1 MQSID
6 VIMHLLFLGVV
17 KTVVIS
23 LDEWLKLRG
32 KSERFLSC
40 ACYLSAVSE
49 LQLSW
54 CKVIKFSG
62 GKMAGWVSENYLGL
76 VRILPWFYSEL
87 ESIEEV
93 TYTAPSKP
101 QKQWTSVENRQWL
114 MAHGIPCRNLRAK
127 ELQLL
132 VSTNII
138 EATIQI
144 VPPAGGTVEQV
155 LDVVLSLFVMT
166 CEVMNHVATPC
177 TIKSLRR
184 KIIVFLSCYDKFDAN
199 M

>member
-1 MQSID
+1 
-6 VIMHLLFLGVV
+6 
-17 KTVVIS
+17 
-23 LDEWLKLRG
+23 
-32 KSERFLSC
+32 
-40 ACYLSAVSE
+40 
-49 LQLSW
+49 
-54 CKVIKFSG
+54 
-62 GKMAGWVSENYLGL
+62 
-76 VRILPWFYSEL
+76 LPWFYSEL

-132 VSTNII
+132 VSTKII
-138 EATIQI
+138 DATIQI

-155 LDVVLSLFVMT
+155 LDVFLSLIVMT
-166 CEVMNHVATPC
+166 CDVMNRVATPC

-184 KIIVFLSCYDKFDAN
+184 KIIVFLSCYDKFDVN
-199 M
+199 MRGTDRSADCPGWVTSYNFRCLIDLPGTVAEFGPLRNLWEGWEGGGVKEKRFYA

>member
-1 MQSID
+1 M
-6 VIMHLLFLGVV
+6 LLCIYY
-17 KTVVIS
+17 TVVIWI
-23 LDEWLKLRG
+23 DEWLKLRG
-32 KSERFLSC
+32 KTERFLSC
-40 ACYLSAVSE
+40 AHHYLSAVSE

-87 ESIEEV
+87 ESIVEEV

-166 CEVMNHVATPC
+166 CEVMNHVAYTMH
-177 TIKSLRR
+177 
-184 KIIVFLSCYDKFDAN
+184 N
-199 M
+199 

>member
-1 MQSID
+1 M
-6 VIMHLLFLGVV
+6 
-17 KTVVIS
+17 
-23 LDEWLKLRG
+23 
-32 KSERFLSC
+32 
-40 ACYLSAVSE
+40 
-49 LQLSW
+49 
-54 CKVIKFSG
+54 
-62 GKMAGWVSENYLGL
+62 GL

-87 ESIEEV
+87 ESIVEEV

-166 CEVMNHVATPC
+166 CEVMNHVAYTMH
-177 TIKSLRR
+177 
-184 KIIVFLSCYDKFDAN
+184 N
-199 M
+199 